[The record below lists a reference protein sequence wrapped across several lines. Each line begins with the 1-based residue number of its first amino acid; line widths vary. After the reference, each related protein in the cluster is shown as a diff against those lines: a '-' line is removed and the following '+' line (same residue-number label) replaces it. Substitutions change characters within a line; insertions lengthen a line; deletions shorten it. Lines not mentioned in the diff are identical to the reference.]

1 MKFFVYILQSLHD
14 KRYYIGYT
22 TNIENRLNYH
32 NAGKQRSTKSRIPFK
47 IIYIEEF
54 ESKMKALQ
62 RERQI
67 KSYKGGEAFKKLLSK

>member
-32 NAGKQRSTKSRIPFK
+32 KNKVHKPTN
-47 IIYIEEF
+47 
-54 ESKMKALQ
+54 
-62 RERQI
+62 
-67 KSYKGGEAFKKLLSK
+67 KKDKLMPITIFVILD